1 MNINNEAHSHFCLSK
16 SFWEKKIK
24 IPSPS
29 NLEHIVKYSTYES
42 KNGIKVEELP
52 HTKLVFAI

>member
-1 MNINNEAHSHFCLSK
+1 MKRIHIFAFQSPFG
-16 SFWEKKIK
+16 KKKKK